1 MAPRC
6 LRTRLLPLVYLAG
19 LRCFGITA
27 QASFAICLRFTQTY
41 TWSRYV
47 CLFTWT
53 EVRLVVISYTATPL
67 KATAAQH
74 LNTTQRDAC
83 HWAKLWGRYHE
94 ISATSRW
101 ISFILSGLSAT
112 TKTRGRREFQLEEEM
127 KPGDRDRR
135 KPPTGCPA
143 LLTAPAGRA
152 SPPPQP
158 TDPAPSSLTWGAL
171 FHTTTFFPSCSL
183 LSAILFLTCQ
193 NPGPRSHDRSCNSCY
208 KSCKGVILLM
218 SHIAT
223 QPPLDMRMLRP
234 TKPFPF
240 QDP

>member
-1 MAPRC
+1 MFWNNCPG
-6 LRTRLLPLVYLAG
+6 LLCYMLAFYPNVH
-19 LRCFGITA
+19 LISIRM
-27 QASFAICLRFTQTY
+27 
-41 TWSRYV
+41 
-47 CLFTWT
+47 FTWT

-74 LNTTQRDAC
+74 LNTTQIFPR

-94 ISATSRW
+94 TAATSRW

-112 TKTRGRREFQLEEEM
+112 TKTRGRREFQFEEEM

-158 TDPAPSSLTWGAL
+158 ADPAPSSHLRDPFSHHHFL
-171 FHTTTFFPSCSL
+171 PLL
-183 LSAILFLTCQ
+183 LSAQRNFISHLSK
-193 NPGPRSHDRSCNSCY
+193 PRP
-208 KSCKGVILLM
+208 KVPWQKL
-218 SHIAT
+218 
-223 QPPLDMRMLRP
+223 Q
-234 TKPFPF
+234 
-240 QDP
+240 